1 MMTKKILYN
10 FFGYLSDK
18 IGISSSDGCAS
29 YVTFILQE
37 FMKRDWEVYGPAM
50 DRDMQ
55 SVMKYKDLAFEA
67 FSKEKRYE
75 VYKNI
80 EFQPLFETIDDLDIL
95 FLEWRWK
102 MRKNQLDK
110 MDPEYTPDLDFQ
122 TKLLEKYKDHNLKL
136 IIFDL
141 DHKITLEDE
150 QKIIDMGY
158 KDVTILETA
167 LFPKKTLIPRK
178 SVFIP
183 FDFEEMNQFPTLIPN
198 KNKHL
203 VFVGNNY
210 EKDEDFNTK
219 LIPYSNKHPNKVHL
233 VGNWLNDKNKDFREK
248 NPNIVYHPRIGAGE
262 FRDTL
267 KDAVCCPLLAKDSY
281 KENGYMTMRILETL
295 LFGSIPVGFSDF
307 KGIRTFL
314 PDSLV
319 VDMNNR
325 EKSMDDIIT
334 RLSNIGIIT
343 KDEFRKSLIRHLSQY
358 HDVKNF
364 VDIILGVEK

>member
-1 MMTKKILYN
+1 
-10 FFGYLSDK
+10 
-18 IGISSSDGCAS
+18 
-29 YVTFILQE
+29 
-37 FMKRDWEVYGPAM
+37 
-50 DRDMQ
+50 
-55 SVMKYKDLAFEA
+55 
-67 FSKEKRYE
+67 
-75 VYKNI
+75 
-80 EFQPLFETIDDLDIL
+80 
-95 FLEWRWK
+95 

-210 EKDEDFNTK
+210 EKDEDFN
-219 LIPYSNKHPNKVHL
+219 I
-233 VGNWLNDKNKDFREK
+233 
-248 NPNIVYHPRIGAGE
+248 
-262 FRDTL
+262 
-267 KDAVCCPLLAKDSY
+267 
-281 KENGYMTMRILETL
+281 
-295 LFGSIPVGFSDF
+295 
-307 KGIRTFL
+307 
-314 PDSLV
+314 
-319 VDMNNR
+319 
-325 EKSMDDIIT
+325 
-334 RLSNIGIIT
+334 
-343 KDEFRKSLIRHLSQY
+343 
-358 HDVKNF
+358 
-364 VDIILGVEK
+364 